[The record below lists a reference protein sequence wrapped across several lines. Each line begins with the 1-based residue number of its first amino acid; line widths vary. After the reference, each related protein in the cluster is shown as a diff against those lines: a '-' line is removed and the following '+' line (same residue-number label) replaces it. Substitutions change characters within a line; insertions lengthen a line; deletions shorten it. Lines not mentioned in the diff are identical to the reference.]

1 MTCPKKRRLAALF
14 AAVVMLIGA
23 GSVFSAGAAT
33 QSELEQK
40 LAQLQNKEKE
50 LKKDLSKAST
60 ELSASQQRK
69 NLLDAQIDNAAEQI
83 ELLDQQLSQISAK
96 VAQSDEKIADKEASI
111 ADTKDKLAIRLRTVV
126 KTGNVSTLQMLL
138 STKNYTEYLFKAKAM
153 QRIAAQDQAMIDE
166 LQSALTELE
175 AEKKELEEEKAQ
187 LEKTKSASTAKKNEL
202 DALYTAAQKE
212 VKNLQ
217 STVSSYNE
225 QLKKNQ
231 QEMEQTDRE
240 IERLIRESA
249 STGSY
254 NGGMMFWPVPTVRN
268 YSSKFGERWGKIHKG
283 LDIANGTI
291 PIYGENIVAAASGTV
306 IYVNKTS
313 TWGGGYGYYVMVD
326 HGKNAKGVKITT
338 LYAHCSAVLVSVGQT
353 VVGGKT
359 VLARAGRTGNVTG
372 PHLHFEVREN
382 GKQVDPLGTYV
393 SPRVN

>member
-23 GSVFSAGAAT
+23 GSAFSAGAAT

-83 ELLDQQLSQISAK
+83 ELLDRQLSQISAK

>member
-1 MTCPKKRRLAALF
+1 MSK
-14 AAVVMLIGA
+14 LIRMSG
-23 GSVFSAGAAT
+23 VT
-33 QSELEQK
+33 
-40 LAQLQNKEKE
+40 
-50 LKKDLSKAST
+50 
-60 ELSASQQRK
+60 
-69 NLLDAQIDNAAEQI
+69 
-83 ELLDQQLSQISAK
+83 
-96 VAQSDEKIADKEASI
+96 
-111 ADTKDKLAIRLRTVV
+111 
-126 KTGNVSTLQMLL
+126 
-138 STKNYTEYLFKAKAM
+138 
-153 QRIAAQDQAMIDE
+153 
-166 LQSALTELE
+166 
-175 AEKKELEEEKAQ
+175 EKKELEEEKAQ

>member
-1 MTCPKKRRLAALF
+1 MICPKKRRLAALF

-23 GSVFSAGAAT
+23 GSAFSAGAAT

-40 LAQLQNKEKE
+40 LAQLQSKEKE

>member
-23 GSVFSAGAAT
+23 GSAFSAGAAT

-40 LAQLQNKEKE
+40 LAQLQSKEKE

>member
-23 GSVFSAGAAT
+23 GSAFSAGAAT

-96 VAQSDEKIADKEASI
+96 VAQSDKKIADKEASI

>member
-23 GSVFSAGAAT
+23 GSAFSAGAAT

>member
-14 AAVVMLIGA
+14 AAAVMLIGA
-23 GSVFSAGAAT
+23 GSAFSAGAAT

>member
-14 AAVVMLIGA
+14 AAFVMLIGA
-23 GSVFSAGAAT
+23 GSAFSAGAAT

-69 NLLDAQIDNAAEQI
+69 NLLDAQIDNATEQI
-83 ELLDQQLSQISAK
+83 ELLDRQLSQISAK
-96 VAQSDEKIADKEASI
+96 VEQSDKKIAEKEVSI
-111 ADTKDKLAIRLRTVV
+111 AETKDKLAIRLRTVV

-166 LQSALTELE
+166 LQVSLTELE
-175 AEKKELEEEKAQ
+175 AEKKELEAEKAQ

-202 DALYTAAQKE
+202 DALCTAAQKE

-231 QEMEQTDRE
+231 QEIEQTDRD

-283 LDIANGTI
+283 LDIANGKI

-326 HGKNAKGVKITT
+326 HGKNANGVKITT

>member
-23 GSVFSAGAAT
+23 GSAFSAGAAT

-96 VAQSDEKIADKEASI
+96 VAQSDEKITDKEASI

>member
-23 GSVFSAGAAT
+23 GSAFSAGAAT

-338 LYAHCSAVLVSVGQT
+338 LYAHCSAVLVLVGQT

>member
-14 AAVVMLIGA
+14 AAAVMLIGA
-23 GSVFSAGAAT
+23 GSAFSAGAAT

-153 QRIAAQDQAMIDE
+153 QRIAAQDQAIIDE

>member
-23 GSVFSAGAAT
+23 GSAFSAGAAT

-40 LAQLQNKEKE
+40 LAQLQSKEKE

-306 IYVNKTS
+306 IYVNRTS

>member
-1 MTCPKKRRLAALF
+1 MNCPKKRRLAALF

-23 GSVFSAGAAT
+23 GSAFSAGAAT

-83 ELLDQQLSQISAK
+83 ELLDRQLSQISAK